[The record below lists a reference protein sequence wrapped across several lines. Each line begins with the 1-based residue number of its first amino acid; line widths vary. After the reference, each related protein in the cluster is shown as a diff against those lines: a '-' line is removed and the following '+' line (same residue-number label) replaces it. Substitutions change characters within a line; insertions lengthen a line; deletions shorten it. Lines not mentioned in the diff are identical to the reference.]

1 MSTTK
6 WPSIIVTFSTEVEEE
21 NSGEQIG
28 ILIGIFAASFVGVFI
43 ILGACVLS
51 HVIYMRVFK
60 RKYKEPLSKSIWFIE
75 LDKPEKKKQ
84 PVSQSKWNF
93 FEGDSETNSDVVSLD
108 KVQLKEEIQKKKEF
122 EILNTKQLDNKNM
135 PILNKYVNPNCI
147 ITQV

>member
-60 RKYKEPLSKSIWFIE
+60 RK
-75 LDKPEKKKQ
+75 
-84 PVSQSKWNF
+84 
-93 FEGDSETNSDVVSLD
+93 
-108 KVQLKEEIQKKKEF
+108 
-122 EILNTKQLDNKNM
+122 
-135 PILNKYVNPNCI
+135 
-147 ITQV
+147 